1 MQASDHPIMRDKELE
16 KTASKLIDELI
27 RLRKEQ
33 GLSHEKLADMTG
45 LHRSTI
51 SLIES
56 KKRNPTVITCLKL
69 CKALNARLC
78 DLLKKVG
85 A

>member
-1 MQASDHPIMRDKELE
+1 MRNKELE
-16 KTASKLIDELI
+16 NIASKLVDELI

-33 GLSHEKLADMTG
+33 GLSHEKLAEMTG

-56 KKRNPTVITCLKL
+56 KKRNPTVITCLKI
-69 CKALNARLC
+69 CKALELELHTVLSRIS
-78 DLLKKVG
+78 
-85 A
+85 